1 MSEKSA
7 TPSISDSVP
16 AGAATP
22 SSTSSK
28 STSEQTLTTPQD
40 QNGETAT
47 PQTTDVSA
55 MMPLIRAIRGYEEE
69 RGNKEAQLERMRVG
83 PFSFLPEHLAGAVWH
98 DAACIFVVGF
108 LTWFFSLI
116 GAGLVLTVAVW
127 IGGGK
132 CSVYSGNQ

>member
-69 RGNKEAQLERMRVG
+69 RGNKEAQLERMRVASSLSIWQALCG
-83 PFSFLPEHLAGAVWH
+83 MMLRVFS
-98 DAACIFVVGF
+98 
-108 LTWFFSLI
+108 SLVSSP
-116 GAGLVLTVAVW
+116 GS
-127 IGGGK
+127 
-132 CSVYSGNQ
+132 SV